1 MLSGAVRARRPPS
14 PPPSYHQSGPRFP
27 PKEGHLDADERR
39 AAASLGYGPSR
50 KPAHASGGYNITPGE
65 WKLLLVL
72 VVLASAVRLFRISK
86 PDSVVYAIPLL
97 YQSTFRR
104 ADQSRT
110 LKIPDS
116 TKSILA
122 SSPPDTS
129 RHDISWT
136 FTPHWPNCS
145 SRLRLSYLG
154 LMDSLIS
161 QRLQS
166 RFLRRFKGTC
176 PNHFVLVLGHTK
188 TRHTWLCAWSLRP
201 SGSLPFLSR
210 T

>member
-14 PPPSYHQSGPRFP
+14 PPPSYHQSVPRFP

-50 KPAHASGGYNITPGE
+50 KSAHAYGGYNITPGE

-72 VVLASAVRLFRISK
+72 VVIASAVRLFRISK
-86 PDSVVYAIPLL
+86 PDSVVYAILLL
-97 YQSTFRR
+97 YQSTVRR

-116 TKSILA
+116 MKSILA
-122 SSPPDTS
+122 SSPRDIS

-136 FTPHWPNCS
+136 FTPHWPNYS
-145 SRLRLSYLG
+145 SPLLLSCQG
-154 LMDSLIS
+154 LMDTLTS

-176 PNHFVLVLGHTK
+176 PNRLVFFLGHTK
-188 TRHTWLCAWSLRP
+188 TRHTWLCVWSRRP
-201 SGSLPFLSR
+201 SGSLRFLLR

>member
-14 PPPSYHQSGPRFP
+14 PPPTYHQSVPRFP

-50 KPAHASGGYNITPGE
+50 KSAHASGGYNITSGE

-72 VVLASAVRLFRISK
+72 VVIASAVRLFRISK
-86 PDSVVYAIPLL
+86 PDSVVYAVPFLL
-97 YQSTFRR
+97 YQNTFRR
-104 ADQSRT
+104 ADQLRT
-110 LKIPDS
+110 LKLPDS

-122 SSPPDTS
+122 SSPRDTS

-136 FTPHWPNCS
+136 FTLHWPSCS
-145 SRLRLSYLG
+145 SRLQLSCQG
-154 LMDSLIS
+154 LMDTLTS

-166 RFLRRFKGTC
+166 RFIWCSKVKALRD
-176 PNHFVLVLGHTK
+176 
-188 TRHTWLCAWSLRP
+188 
-201 SGSLPFLSR
+201 LS
-210 T
+210 